1 MSFLSWLKG
10 LFKAEDAVTSTASI
24 VKIWEVDG
32 VKNIQR
38 VVKSVGPAAE
48 AAGKTVMTWANACKV
63 AVVGGFGFL
72 FLHGGASEVVA
83 TTLGISE
90 DAAQILIWIVALF
103 FLLVLA
109 WWLAKFIRS
118 RASSAAKR
126 VQIREE
132 RPRYAARRYAPS
144 EPRQRYQSRSG
155 RSSGYRRSSSGASS
169 KKGVRR

>member
-109 WWLAKFIRS
+109 WWLAKFIRL
-118 RASSAAKR
+118 RASSAAER
-126 VQIREE
+126 VRIREE
-132 RPRYAARRYAPS
+132 RPRAARRYAPS
-144 EPRQRYQSRSG
+144 EPRQRNKNRSS
-155 RSSGYRRSSSGASS
+155 RSSGYKRTSSGSSS